1 MRRSGVAFWVRRSAL
16 VALAALSA
24 SCAATATSTGASAD
38 ATAQADG
45 QGSDGTASDGT
56 SGDGSADSAAD
67 SSPDVASADAAVD
80 ASTDAAAGI
89 CKATPPLCTDDQILE
104 LNLLKSVSK
113 RTIVNTAETMG
124 FLSEVDATAGGFN
137 PSESFLYARFTATG
151 LERVDISDQAS
162 LDSTEWD
169 IAFRRYIVRL
179 NSGVSGPSC
188 VAAGVLPVKTD
199 YDQVTTAS
207 SSVTMK
213 TEAYYDKGCLMV
225 EDGSGLK
232 APGTVLSPWWQYA
245 NCVQTTG
252 AVFQVTLADQ
262 RKLKLMITDFYA
274 PTAQK
279 TCNSSG
285 AVPQGSV
292 GAKLRMRWAELPK

>member
-1 MRRSGVAFWVRRSAL
+1 MNQQGLIGLVRTF
-16 VALAALSA
+16 AALGITIA
-24 SCAATATSTGASAD
+24 LTSCAATAISTGAGADTAAQGDTSA
-38 ATAQADG
+38 T
-45 QGSDGTASDGT
+45 DGT
-56 SGDGSADSAAD
+56 SSDGGADS
-67 SSPDVASADAAVD
+67 SADAA
-80 ASTDAAAGI
+80 TDVAQADSSADTAADTTGGI
-89 CKATPPLCTDDQILE
+89 CASTPPLCTDDQILE
-104 LNLLKSVSK
+104 LNLLKTVSK

-124 FLSEVDATAGGFN
+124 FLSEVDATAGGFQ
-137 PSESFLYARFTATG
+137 PTESFLYARFTATG
-151 LERVDISDQAS
+151 LERVDISDQAA
-162 LDSTEWD
+162 LDSTDWD

-199 YDQVTTAS
+199 YEQVTTAS
-207 SSVTMK
+207 STVTMNK
-213 TEAYYDKGCLMV
+213 EAYYDKGCLMV

-252 AVFQVTLADQ
+252 AVFQVQLADQ

-274 PTAQK
+274 PAAQT

-285 AVPQGSV
+285 TVPQGSV
-292 GAKLRMRWAELPK
+292 GAKLRIRWAELPK

>member
-1 MRRSGVAFWVRRSAL
+1 MNQQGLKGLLGTFAMFSLAVAAV
-16 VALAALSA
+16 
-24 SCAATATSTGASAD
+24 SCAASGSSPATSAD
-38 ATAQADG
+38 AAAQAD
-45 QGSDGTASDGT
+45 TAST
-56 SGDGSADSAAD
+56 DGSADGSSADTGADSAAD
-67 SSPDVASADAAVD
+67 AG
-80 ASTDAAAGI
+80 TDAAQADTGADTSGGI
-89 CKATPPLCTDDQILE
+89 CTPVAPLCTDDQILE
-104 LNLLKSVSK
+104 LNLLKTVSK

-137 PSESFLYARFTATG
+137 PTESFLYARFTATG
-151 LERVDISDQAS
+151 LERVDLSDQAA

-188 VAAGVLPVKTD
+188 VSAGVLPVKTD
-199 YDQVTTAS
+199 YEQVTAAS

-252 AVFQVTLADQ
+252 AVFQVLLADQ

-274 PTAQK
+274 PAAQK

-292 GAKLRMRWAELPK
+292 GAKLRIRWAELPK

>member
-1 MRRSGVAFWVRRSAL
+1 MRRLGFAGWVRRSSLVGIAL
-16 VALAALSA
+16 LSA
-24 SCAATATSTGASAD
+24 SCAATAISTAPAADAAAQSDTAGADGASAD
-38 ATAQADG
+38 GAGDAPGDSSADVTQAD
-45 QGSDGTASDGT
+45 T
-56 SGDGSADSAAD
+56 SVDTSVDTAAD
-67 SSPDVASADAAVD
+67 
-80 ASTDAAAGI
+80 TAGGV
-89 CKATPPLCTDDQILE
+89 CTATPPACTDDQILE
-104 LNLLKSVSK
+104 LNLLKTVSK
-113 RTIVNTAETMG
+113 RTIVNTSETMG

-137 PSESFLYARFTATG
+137 PTESFLYARFTATG
-151 LERVDISDQAS
+151 LERVDVSDQAA

-188 VAAGVLPVKTD
+188 VSAGVLPVKTD
-199 YDQVTTAS
+199 YEQVSTAS
-207 SSVTMK
+207 ASVTMK

-252 AVFQVTLADQ
+252 AVFQVQLADQ

-274 PTAQK
+274 PAAQK

-285 AVPQGSV
+285 AVPQGTV
-292 GAKLRMRWAELPK
+292 GAKLRIRWAELPK